1 MQSNNHHDLYD
12 QDEQANIVDQ
22 EQAAPHEVSNLE
34 ICQQEAALWK
44 DQYARISADFDN
56 YKKRMDREQVQWMQT
71 AQTMVVKDLLTVV
84 DNFERALSQKT
95 DETASLYIGI
105 EMIYKSI
112 LQLLSKYGVKEFS
125 EYKTFDPEL
134 HEALM
139 HAVSADHTPGQ
150 IVQVL
155 EKGFMMK
162 DKVLRPAKVTV
173 AQ

>member
-1 MQSNNHHDLYD
+1 MQSNNHNDLYD
-12 QDEQANIVDQ
+12 QDEQDNVVDQ
-22 EQAAPHEVSNLE
+22 EQVAQNEVSNLE

-112 LQLLSKYGVKEFS
+112 LQLLNKYGVKEFS
-125 EYKTFDPEL
+125 EYTTFDPEL

-139 HAVSADHTPGQ
+139 HADSADHTPGQ

>member
-1 MQSNNHHDLYD
+1 MHNQNQQEELM
-12 QDEQANIVDQ
+12 DQ
-22 EQAAPHEVSNLE
+22 ELEQVEVDE
-34 ICQQEAALWK
+34 ISDVEAYKQEAAMWK

-71 AQTMVVKDLLTVV
+71 AQTMVIKDLLTVV

-95 DETASLYIGI
+95 EDTASLYIGI
-105 EMIYKSI
+105 EMIYKSVLNI
-112 LQLLSKYGVKEFS
+112 LAKYGVKEFA
-125 EYKTFDPEL
+125 EYKEFDPEK

-139 HAVSADHTPGQ
+139 HAESSDHESGQ

-155 EKGFMMK
+155 EKGFMIK

>member
-1 MQSNNHHDLYD
+1 MQSNNQNDLNK
-12 QDEQANIVDQ
+12 QEEQEFV
-22 EQAAPHEVSNLE
+22 EQKQIELNEISNLE
-34 ICQQEAALWK
+34 ICQQEIAQYK
-44 DQYARISADFDN
+44 DQLARVSADFDN
-56 YKKRMDREQVQWMQT
+56 YKKRMNREQIQWMQT
-71 AQTMVVKDLLTVV
+71 AQTMVIKDLLTVI

-95 DETASLYIGI
+95 DETASMYVGI
-105 EMIYKSI
+105 EMIYKSVV
-112 LQLLSKYGVKEFS
+112 QLLTKYGVKEFS
-125 EYKTFDPEL
+125 EYKEFDPEL

-139 HAVSADHTPGQ
+139 HAESADHTPGQ